1 MLWQF
6 VLQTNVQAQMPWL
19 HSGLPVRQYF
29 LWVALQPLLGAIAAI
44 WSQKYGG
51 TPRILILASL
61 LPSIVLFA
69 LWVLVL
75 SFGILVE
82 KDVHILQQP
91 QYIILGPMM
100 WAGFPGLA
108 LLLGAFPFLKRPKS
122 A

>member
-1 MLWQF
+1 
-6 VLQTNVQAQMPWL
+6 MPWL

-29 LWVALQPLLGAIAAI
+29 LWVALQPLLGAIASS
-44 WSQKYGG
+44 WSKRCGG
-51 TPRILILASL
+51 TRRILILTSL
-61 LPSIVLFA
+61 LPSIVLFV

-108 LLLGAFPFLKRPKS
+108 LLLGVFPFVKKTKS